1 MYKSL
6 FMQII
11 AALNLLHVKGISIYD
26 TPLPMERKLL
36 GNKSGGHVTKNLLST
51 NQISKVK
58 PARLESLERGQNIF
72 DPIRVK
78 QNEGSIFTLDCLEN
92 MMRAHAQL
100 HSKSESEVQQALRVI
115 RSQLFNQIG
124 ADRKW
129 RSGGSIA
136 IMNLKALEV
145 VLLKIDAKDRVD
157 GSLTELE
164 RYVLRNA
171 MQIIYDLRS
180 FSDLRAE
187 RVWFSRQIKQFFVNS
202 NSVFLRDE
210 YSQAVRRAQIGQAP
224 LDIAQYDQIRGIVR
238 IPGGPHMPPSL
249 SGFLTAPSRI
259 EESQVFKKNTPQ
271 DIIDFVR
278 LFNAQQAET
287 NVSDFEP
294 IIERLAHALE
304 NPPSRNLDPQANS
317 LRVELIALAARTFAL
332 KNTQSHDEEWVFP
345 FFTHLMRLTKLASGP
360 EDRIQAEELVQFLQL
375 VKPSIHRQFIQEYPI
390 VLKDIIEK
398 DFKCNGIKTVFD
410 RVLSNGP
417 EKELRKT
424 ALELQTIFERIQNF
438 HFHGNLVASR
448 VENPRLEKIPGHP
461 LALLKNAQFPQ
472 FLQALGG
479 KWARET
485 QTINRFQ
492 PSLELAIIG
501 TADLLVEREAE
512 NWTRLTSDLKHKFL
526 LSSSASTSSRMMA
539 EEVLFAGGLLA
550 FKKFRTLPIQK
561 RGFESLYKTSI
572 NTLKNLENDIISQS
586 AQSARN
592 TILCSLSNKF
602 SYLIANKSD

>member
-1 MYKSL
+1 
-6 FMQII
+6 
-11 AALNLLHVKGISIYD
+11 
-26 TPLPMERKLL
+26 
-36 GNKSGGHVTKNLLST
+36 
-51 NQISKVK
+51 
-58 PARLESLERGQNIF
+58 
-72 DPIRVK
+72 
-78 QNEGSIFTLDCLEN
+78 
-92 MMRAHAQL
+92 
-100 HSKSESEVQQALRVI
+100 
-115 RSQLFNQIG
+115 
-124 ADRKW
+124 
-129 RSGGSIA
+129 
-136 IMNLKALEV
+136 
-145 VLLKIDAKDRVD
+145 
-157 GSLTELE
+157 
-164 RYVLRNA
+164 
-171 MQIIYDLRS
+171 
-180 FSDLRAE
+180 
-187 RVWFSRQIKQFFVNS
+187 
-202 NSVFLRDE
+202 
-210 YSQAVRRAQIGQAP
+210 
-224 LDIAQYDQIRGIVR
+224 
-238 IPGGPHMPPSL
+238 MPPSL

-278 LFNAQQAET
+278 LFNAQQAEI

-317 LRVELIALAARTFAL
+317 LRVELIGLAARTFAL
-332 KNTQSHDEEWVFP
+332 KNAQSHDEEWVFP

-424 ALELQTIFERIQNF
+424 ALELQTIFERMQNF
-438 HFHGNLVASR
+438 HFHGNLVPSR
-448 VENPRLEKIPGHP
+448 VENLRLEKIPGHP
-461 LALLKNAQFPQ
+461 LALLKNARFPQ

-479 KWARET
+479 KWTREI

-492 PSLELAIIG
+492 PSSELAIIS
-501 TADLLVEREAE
+501 TADLFVEREAE
-512 NWTRLTSDLKHKFL
+512 NWTRLTNDLKHKFL

-561 RGFESLYKTSI
+561 RGFESLYKTSLT
-572 NTLKNLENDIISQS
+572 TLKNLENDIISQS
-586 AQSARN
+586 AQSTKN
-592 TILCSLSNKF
+592 TILSSLANKF
-602 SYLIANKSD
+602 SYLIAKK